1 MRSLS
6 SSANATFFLARQPA
20 SGQVDAPRTACDS
33 LLRIDRRNRA
43 RGIGPRGCC
52 RCDTGSSLSGV
63 SQRVSAA
70 GRQKLVD
77 PTEVAYHKWDHERTR
92 HIEEVSTLGD
102 EILDFY
108 QPDEDLKLEDI
119 VPDIE
124 VPTPEQSV
132 EAKELQLL
140 VRSLHA
146 QMPREWRRPLLLHH
160 VGGRPEARSQK
171 PLSRPEMEVRRI
183 LERAREYLR

>member
-1 MRSLS
+1 
-6 SSANATFFLARQPA
+6 
-20 SGQVDAPRTACDS
+20 
-33 LLRIDRRNRA
+33 
-43 RGIGPRGCC
+43 
-52 RCDTGSSLSGV
+52 
-63 SQRVSAA
+63 
-70 GRQKLVD
+70 
-77 PTEVAYHKWDHERTR
+77 VAYHKWDHERTR